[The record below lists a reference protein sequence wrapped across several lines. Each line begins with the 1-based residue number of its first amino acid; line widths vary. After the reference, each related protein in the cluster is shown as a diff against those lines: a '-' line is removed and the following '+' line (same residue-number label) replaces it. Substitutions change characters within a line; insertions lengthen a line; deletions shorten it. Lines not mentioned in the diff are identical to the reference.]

1 MYDVFIS
8 YRRDGGY
15 EMARLIYEHLKNNGL
30 SPFFDVEELRSGP
43 FNTELYNVIE
53 ESENFLLILPPNA
66 LDRCQNKNDWLR
78 LEIEHAIKFNK
89 NIIPVMM
96 KNFEWPTNL
105 PKSIE
110 VISKYNGLEMSRE
123 YFNASIKKILSLM
136 INVNIPSKNASS
148 TNAVIKRTNNTY
160 FNSENIK
167 ELKRLKI
174 QQELLENFDKDTYNK
189 TFKSFDH
196 IALLD
201 IGCNDGSMI
210 MNKIKDYD
218 NIDIVIGIDYDYEIV
233 NYANKKYN
241 DNKGY
246 FYQMNIEDDNL
257 TDKLEEILHTHNIE
271 KFNVINMSMILLHL
285 QNPFKLLKQIRKF
298 FSDDGIIIIRDIDDG
313 LNFAYPD
320 DDNYF
325 KRAINICDIN
335 ETSGYRKTGRQIY
348 TLLKRTGYTNINL
361 EKSGLSTIG
370 MSFDQKEALFETYFS
385 FIGDDCKLMVDKY
398 PNEIVFLDNYNWY
411 KSIYDTLEEKF
422 LDDTFVFSLGLMLF
436 TATKK

>member
-15 EMARLIYEHLKNNGL
+15 EMARLIYEHLKSNGL
-30 SPFFDVEELRSGP
+30 SPFFDVEELRNGP

-53 ESENFLLILPPNA
+53 ESENFLLVLPPNA
-66 LDRCQNKNDWLR
+66 LERCQNKNDWLR

-96 KNFEWPTNL
+96 KNFEWPSNL

-110 VISKYNGLEMSRE
+110 IISKYNGLEMSRE

-136 INVNIPSKNASS
+136 INVNLPSENASS
-148 TNAVIKRTNNTY
+148 ANVIIKRTNNTY

-174 QQELLENFDKDTYNK
+174 QQELLEGFDKDTYDK
-189 TFKSFDH
+189 TFKNFDH
-196 IALLD
+196 IKLLD

-210 MNKIKDYD
+210 MNKIKTYN

-233 NYANKKYN
+233 NYANAKYN
-241 DNKGY
+241 DNNGY

-257 TDKLEEILHTHNIE
+257 TDKLTEILHTHNIE
-271 KFNVINMSMILLHL
+271 KFNIINMSMILLHL

-298 FSDDGIIIIRDIDDG
+298 LSDDGIIIIRDIDDG

-325 KRAINICDIN
+325 ERAINICDIN

-348 TLLKRTGYTNINL
+348 TLLKRTGYTNIRL
-361 EKSGLSTIG
+361 EKNGLSTIG

-411 KSIYDTLEEKF
+411 KNIYDTLEEKF
-422 LDDTFVFSLGLMLF
+422 LDDAFVFSLGLMLF